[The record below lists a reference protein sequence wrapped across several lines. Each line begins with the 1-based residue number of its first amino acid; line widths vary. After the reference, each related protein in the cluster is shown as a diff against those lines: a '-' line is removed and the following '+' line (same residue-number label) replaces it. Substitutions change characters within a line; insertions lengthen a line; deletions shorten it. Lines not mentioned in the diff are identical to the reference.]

1 MKMKT
6 APDKRSV
13 LNSQVLFIGTVER
26 LILIPNSWDE
36 SVLDLSDERLNLK
49 ERKNGEV
56 CYDHVYLPRSNRIL
70 SQSPFASLP
79 KAFMYT
85 REK

>member
-26 LILIPNSWDE
+26 LILIPNTWDEHSFE

-79 KAFMYT
+79 KAFM
-85 REK
+85 